1 MLTFAA
7 CALAIVGAVWLASIS
22 LRRAQRRSDLLAM
35 ARATGTIRHW
45 CGVCDMRIEDPSVHF
60 ALVHR
65 DRFPAPEDSDRWPA

>member
-1 MLTFAA
+1 MLTIAA
-7 CALAIVGAVWLASIS
+7 CALAIVGAVSLASIS

-60 ALVHR
+60 ALAHR
-65 DRFPAPEDSDRWPA
+65 ARATGPEDSDRWSA